1 MFGFSTL
8 MIHTKLLD
16 KNNENNNLI
25 FSENLYKGACVKI
38 KNSNKTFQ
46 VIGLN
51 RGKEICWVREW
62 PFACNSKKTFALEI
76 SQITLQI
83 FCSNNSSEKNKQLWN
98 IKKSCF
104 INIYYFN
111 FFFTEFLRLK
121 KNI

>member
-1 MFGFSTL
+1 MDEILESKKVL
-8 MIHTKLLD
+8 PKYSKRLY
-16 KNNENNNLI
+16 NNNGNNNLI

-51 RGKEICWVREW
+51 VVKEICLVREW

-83 FCSNNSSEKNKQLWN
+83 FCSNHYSE
-98 IKKSCF
+98 
-104 INIYYFN
+104 
-111 FFFTEFLRLK
+111 
-121 KNI
+121 